1 MTGTRLQ
8 ASPPRPV
15 GGGEPE
21 PVEYL
26 LLSDVHLT
34 QVLESPIR
42 GWWAYK
48 DPRARQDMEL
58 VALLEQVQAMRPRHF
73 TRTDVIFGGDTWD
86 FDSVYGGPEHP
97 MLPSEGLPP
106 TVAGSVWKLR
116 RLLEDHAAFVAGLAR
131 FLADG
136 NRVIFLMGNHDRELA
151 FEEVAEVLRG
161 TVAAA
166 APPGKSRA
174 VAAAVS
180 FEPWFVYIP
189 GVLYAEH
196 GQQYDST
203 CSYRD
208 VLSPFV
214 PAHRRAP
221 RELEA
226 SMGSL
231 MGRHVLSSLGSFN
244 PFDDDSFLKSLSG
257 YAKHAFEHYWPR
269 RRFLSIYV
277 GRSVRVVRLLRRQRR
292 RVLASRPDHA
302 SLYASY
308 ACAKHVGV
316 DFIALLRRLGSVP
329 ISDRP
334 RHLFHELWLDR
345 LITTAL
351 AILIVTAGIL
361 NAETWAQGVLMLG
374 LIPPAVFVLRAM
386 GRGSLALQERGRWG
400 LVAEQIS
407 SHLQVPIVCFGH
419 SHRPERRP
427 LRNGGRYYNLGT
439 WAPVADVTEQQ
450 ALMRARRYLIVRH
463 VGPGRTHVAFQRW
476 RGDGPHANW

>member
-1 MTGTRLQ
+1 VTAEGTQVAGPARS
-8 ASPPRPV
+8 ASAAPR
-15 GGGEPE
+15 
-21 PVEYL
+21 VEYL

-48 DPRARQDMEL
+48 DPRARQDLEL
-58 VALLEQVQAMRPRHF
+58 IELLEQVDAMRPDAF
-73 TRTDVIFGGDTWD
+73 ARTDVIFGGDTWD
-86 FDSVYGGPEHP
+86 FDSVYGGPDDP
-97 MLPSEGLPP
+97 MVPTEGLPP
-106 TVAGSVWKLR
+106 TVAGSVWKMR
-116 RLLEDHAAFVAGLAR
+116 RLVEDHASFVAGLAR
-131 FLADG
+131 FLARG

-151 FEEVAEVLRG
+151 FEEVAEVLVRA
-161 TVAAA
+161 VASA
-166 APPGKSRA
+166 APPGTA
-174 VAAAVS
+174 QGVAAAIS
-180 FEPWFVYIP
+180 FEPWFVHIP
-189 GVLYAEH
+189 GVLYCEH
-196 GQQYDST
+196 GQQYDAT

-208 VLSPFV
+208 VLAPFV

-221 RELEA
+221 RQLEA

-257 YAKHAFEHYWPR
+257 YARHAYEHYWPN

-292 RVLASRPDHA
+292 RVLGSRPDNGG
-302 SLYASY
+302 LYTAY
-308 ACAKHVGV
+308 ARDKQVGS
-316 DFIALLRRLGSVP
+316 DFIALLQRLGSVP

-345 LITTAL
+345 LITTSL
-351 AILIVTAGIL
+351 AILLVVTGIL
-361 NAETWAQGVLMLG
+361 NAESWGQAVLMLG
-374 LIPPAVFVLRAM
+374 LIPPALLVLRAM

-407 SHLQVPIVCFGH
+407 SHLGVPIVCFGH

-439 WAPVADVTEQQ
+439 WAPVADPAEQQ
-450 ALMRARRYLIVRH
+450 ALVRARRFLIVRH
-463 VGPGRTHVAFQRW
+463 VAPGRTHVAFQRW
-476 RGDGPHANW
+476 RGDGPDANW

>member
-1 MTGTRLQ
+1 MQ
-8 ASPPRPV
+8 ASTARPHTAADA
-15 GGGEPE
+15 ER
-21 PVEYL
+21 VEYL

-34 QVLESPIR
+34 QVMVSPIR
-42 GWWAYK
+42 GWWTYK
-48 DPRARQDMEL
+48 DPLARQDDEL
-58 VALLEQVQAMRPRHF
+58 LALLDQIQAMRPKSF
-73 TRTDVIFGGDTWD
+73 ARTDVIFGGDTWD
-86 FDSVYGGPEHP
+86 FDSVYGGPDDP

-106 TVAGSVWKLR
+106 TVAGSVWKIR
-116 RLLEDHAAFVAGLAR
+116 RLLADHAPFVAGLAR
-131 FLADG
+131 FLAAG

-151 FEEVAEVLRG
+151 FAEVAEELRA

-166 APPGKSRA
+166 APPGTSPA
-174 VAAAVS
+174 VAAAIE

-196 GQQYDST
+196 GQQYDAT

-208 VLSPFV
+208 VLAPFV

-257 YAKHAFEHYWPR
+257 YARHAFEHYWPR

-277 GRSVRVVRLLRRQRR
+277 ARCVRVVHLLRRQRR
-292 RVLASRPDHA
+292 RVLASRPDH
-302 SLYASY
+302 STLYAGY
-308 ACAKHVGV
+308 ARSKRVGV

-334 RHLFHELWLDR
+334 RHLLHELWLDR
-345 LITTAL
+345 LITTAV
-351 AILIVTAGIL
+351 AIFIVTAGIL
-361 NAETWAQGVLMLG
+361 SAETWVQGVMMLG
-374 LIPPAVFVLRAM
+374 LIPPALLVLRAM

-407 SHLQVPIVCFGH
+407 SHLSVPIVCFGH

-439 WAPVADVTEQQ
+439 WAPVADPAEQQ
-450 ALMRARRYLIVRH
+450 TLLRARRYLIVRH
-463 VGPGRTHVAFQRW
+463 VAPGRTHVAFQRW
-476 RGDGPHANW
+476 RGDGPDSNW